1 MKKIFILLAAG
12 IFSMGVSAQTTSYKM
27 RVLKTDGTEVFYPT
41 ADVQQVDFIEE
52 EEEEQQEEPT
62 IKVFLS
68 GDNPNRDGQCRVQTD
83 RYTGPDGQCFMN
95 YPSQL
100 SNDPNVKHGVII
112 WGPGG
117 GEKPGNYPNMINRL
131 VSHGFV
137 VLELKESPGSGD
149 PAIAAINWLEKE
161 NSNPNSKFYNKLI
174 MDRVGCAGHSMGGLE
189 SEQAWLRD
197 SRVYTAC
204 LNNSGDL
211 NRSAMGKMKDGK
223 PIAIVYG
230 EAGMERPNAE
240 GDYNNGVSCPACL
253 IMLTGGP
260 DQGEGGYGH
269 GSGPWTGHAATCA
282 WMRWHI
288 GHESFRKDDFTTP
301 NGEFI
306 SGNISGAQGKWS
318 GKYKNWEN
326 WTEK

>member
-1 MKKIFILLAAG
+1 MKKLFSIIFISAFA
-12 IFSMGVSAQTTSYKM
+12 FSAVAQTTYKM
-27 RVLKTDGTEVFYPT
+27 RVVMTDDSEVFYNT
-41 ADVQQVDFIEE
+41 SEVKQVDFV
-52 EEEEQQEEPT
+52 EEEQNQEVGV
-62 IKVFLS
+62 KVFLS
-68 GDNPNRDGQCRVQTD
+68 GNDPNKDGQCQVQTD
-83 RYTGPDGQCFMN
+83 RYTGPDGQCFLN

-117 GEKPGNYPNMINRL
+117 GEKPGNYANMIRRL

-137 VLELKESPGSGD
+137 VLELKESPGGGD
-149 PAIAAINWLEKE
+149 RAIEAINWLEKE
-161 NSNPNSKFYNKLI
+161 NSNPNSKFYDKLI
-174 MDRVGCAGHSMGGLE
+174 MDRIGCAGHSMGGLE
-189 SEQAWLRD
+189 SEQAWLKD

-211 NRSAMGKMKDGK
+211 NHVAMSQMKDGK
-223 PIAIVYG
+223 SIAIVYG

-240 GDYNNGVSCPACL
+240 ADYNNYGVSCPACL
-253 IMLTGGP
+253 VMLTGGP

-288 GHESFRKDDFTTP
+288 GRESFRKDDFTTP

-306 SGNISGAQGKWS
+306 SGNIAGAQGRWS

-326 WTEK
+326 WVEK